1 FSVFISGS
9 KLSVS
14 YFQDSQTKIAPLQE
28 LPHSRCVQLRR
39 MAHWFHRNPLKATAP
54 VTFNYYGVAGSPAA
68 NKICNDLRTTRA
80 RLLEMFTDITCNP
93 EIMKN
98 ATDAYFS
105 LLQGNAQ
112 QDAVFELVSM
122 AFNVAIWY
130 TKFASRLAG
139 KENITEPEAKDVHR
153 SLKAAAGI
161 LKNLKEVHIPR
172 LITPAEKGRDLE
184 PRVIDAY
191 IIQCQAEAQEVTIAR
206 AIELK
211 HNASLVA
218 ALAFETANFYQKADH
233 TLNTL
238 EPECSSKWRKYLQLK
253 QHFYMAYAYC
263 YHGQTLL
270 ASDKCGEAI
279 RSLQEAEKCY
289 SRAEAL
295 CKEYRQTKGPGSTA
309 RPSEQLFFLK
319 LGGLIK
325 NTLEKCQRENGFIY
339 FHKIPA
345 EAPQLELKASYGLAE
360 PIPFELPSL
369 SEQFTGEVYA
379 TFDLTKGAK
388 NDKAKS
394 KDEEVKPVKEPDL
407 KPQKDTGCVI
417 S

>member
-1 FSVFISGS
+1 
-9 KLSVS
+9 
-14 YFQDSQTKIAPLQE
+14 
-28 LPHSRCVQLRR
+28 

-54 VTFNYYGVAGSPAA
+54 VSFNFYGVAGSPAA

-80 RLLEMFTDITCNP
+80 RLLEMFTDLTCNP

-105 LLQGNAQ
+105 LLQGFIISLDGSTQENKMRFIQNFKWTDTLQGNTPSAQ

-139 KENITEPEAKDVHR
+139 KENITEAEAKDVHR
-153 SLKAAAGI
+153 SLKVAAGI
-161 LKNLKEVHIPR
+161 FKNLKEVHIPR

-211 HNASLVA
+211 HNATLIA
-218 ALAFETANFYQKADH
+218 ALAFETANFYQKAGQCFF
-233 TLNTL
+233 TQITA
-238 EPECSSKWRKYLQLK
+238 PIT
-253 QHFYMAYAYC
+253 
-263 YHGQTLL
+263 HGKTFFFPFGF
-270 ASDKCGEAI
+270 DKCGEAI

-309 RPSEQLFFLK
+309 KPSEQLFFLK

-339 FHKIPA
+339 FHKVPA
-345 EAPQLELKASYGLAE
+345 EPPQLELKASYGLAE
-360 PIPFELPSL
+360 PVAFELPAL
-369 SEQFTGEVYA
+369 SEQCTPEVYA

-388 NDKAKS
+388 NDKAKP
-394 KDEEVKPVKEPDL
+394 KQEEEVKPVKEPDL

>member
-1 FSVFISGS
+1 M
-9 KLSVS
+9 
-14 YFQDSQTKIAPLQE
+14 T
-28 LPHSRCVQLRR
+28 
-39 MAHWFHRNPLKATAP
+39 HWFHRNPLKATAP
-54 VTFNYYGVAGSPAA
+54 VSFNFYGVAGSPSA

-80 RLLEMFTDITCNP
+80 RLLEMFTDTTCNP

-105 LLQGNAQ
+105 LLQGFIASLDGTTQENKLRFMQNFKWTDTLQGNTPSAQ
-112 QDAVFELVSM
+112 QDAIFELISM
-122 AFNVAIWY
+122 AYNVAIWH

-139 KENITEPEAKDVHR
+139 KENVTEVDAKDVHR
-153 SLKAAAGI
+153 SLKFAAGI
-161 LKNLKEVHIPR
+161 FKHLKEVHIPR

-184 PRVIDAY
+184 PRVIDTY
-191 IIQCQAEAQEVTIAR
+191 IVQCQAEAQE
-206 AIELK
+206 EPG
-211 HNASLVA
+211 
-218 ALAFETANFYQKADH
+218 
-233 TLNTL
+233 L
-238 EPECSSKWRKYLQLK
+238 EPGISNGTASTALDHCTTREAKCVS
-253 QHFYMAYAYC
+253 HDAYALHLSLFQAYC

-270 ASDKCGEAI
+270 SSDKCGESI

-289 SRAEAL
+289 SRAETL

-309 RPSEQLFFLK
+309 KPSEQLFFTK

-325 NTLEKCQRENGFIY
+325 NTLQKCERENGFIY
-339 FHKIPA
+339 FHKVPA

-360 PIPFELPSL
+360 PISFEFPVL
-369 SEQFTGEVYA
+369 SEQCTPEVYA

-388 NDKAKS
+388 DEKAKP
-394 KDEEVKPVKEPDL
+394 KREEEVIKPMKEPDL

>member
-1 FSVFISGS
+1 M
-9 KLSVS
+9 
-14 YFQDSQTKIAPLQE
+14 T
-28 LPHSRCVQLRR
+28 
-39 MAHWFHRNPLKATAP
+39 HWFHRNPLKATAP
-54 VTFNYYGVAGSPAA
+54 VSFNLYGVAGSPAA
-68 NKICNDLRTTRA
+68 NKICNDLKMARA
-80 RLLEMFTDITCNP
+80 RLLEMFTDLTCNH

-105 LLQGNAQ
+105 LLQGFIASLDGTTQENKLRFIQNFRWTDTLQGNTTSAQ
-112 QDAVFELVSM
+112 QDAVFELASM
-122 AFNVAIWY
+122 GFNVALWY

-139 KENITEPEAKDVHR
+139 KENIMETEAKEVHK
-153 SLKAAAGI
+153 SLKMAAGV
-161 LKNLKEVHIPR
+161 LKNLKEAHIPR

-184 PRVIDAY
+184 TRVLDTY

-211 HNASLVA
+211 HNASLIA
-218 ALAFETANFYQKADH
+218 ALSFETANFYLKADH

-238 EPECSSKWRKYLQLK
+238 DPDYSGKWRKYLQLK

-263 YHGQTLL
+263 YNGQTLL

-309 RPSEQLFFLK
+309 KPSEQLFFLK
-319 LGGLIK
+319 LGALIK
-325 NTLEKCQRENGFIY
+325 NTLEKCERGRTALYISTSDQCT
-339 FHKIPA
+339 P
-345 EAPQLELKASYGLAE
+345 
-360 PIPFELPSL
+360 
-369 SEQFTGEVYA
+369 EVYS
-379 TFDLTKGAK
+379 TFDLTKGPKDA
-388 NDKAKS
+388 KAKP
-394 KDEEVKPVKEPDL
+394 KQEEEVKPMKEPDL

>member
-1 FSVFISGS
+1 M
-9 KLSVS
+9 
-14 YFQDSQTKIAPLQE
+14 T
-28 LPHSRCVQLRR
+28 
-39 MAHWFHRNPLKATAP
+39 HWFHRNPLKATAP
-54 VTFNYYGVAGSPAA
+54 VSFNFYGVAGSPSA
-68 NKICNDLRTTRA
+68 NKICNDLRTSRA
-80 RLLEMFTDITCNP
+80 RLLEMFTDTTCDP

-98 ATDAYFS
+98 ATDTYFS
-105 LLQGNAQ
+105 LLQGFIASLDGTKQENKLRFMQNFKWTDTLQGNTPSAQ
-112 QDAVFELVSM
+112 QDAIFELVSM
-122 AFNVAIWY
+122 AFNVAIWH

-139 KENITEPEAKDVHR
+139 KENVTEVEAKDVHR
-153 SLKAAAGI
+153 SLKFAAGI
-161 LKNLKEVHIPR
+161 FKHLKEVHIPR

-184 PRVIDAY
+184 SRVMDTY
-191 IIQCQAEAQEVTIAR
+191 MVQCKAEAQEVTIAR

-211 HNASLVA
+211 HNATLIA

-270 ASDKCGEAI
+270 VSDKCGESI

-289 SRAEAL
+289 SKAEAL

-309 RPSEQLFFLK
+309 KPSEQLFFTT

-325 NTLEKCQRENGFIY
+325 NTLQKCERENGFIY
-339 FHKIPA
+339 FHKVPA
-345 EAPQLELKASYGLAE
+345 EVPQLELKASYGLAE
-360 PIPFELPSL
+360 PISFEFPAL
-369 SEQFTGEVYA
+369 SEQCTPEVYT

-388 NDKAKS
+388 AEKAKP
-394 KDEEVKPVKEPDL
+394 KQEEEVKPMKEPDL

>member
-1 FSVFISGS
+1 
-9 KLSVS
+9 
-14 YFQDSQTKIAPLQE
+14 
-28 LPHSRCVQLRR
+28 

-54 VTFNYYGVAGSPAA
+54 VSFNFYGVAGSPAA

-80 RLLEMFTDITCNP
+80 RLLEMFTDLTCNP

-105 LLQGNAQ
+105 LLQGFIISLDGSTQENKMRFIQNFKWTDTLQGNTPSAQ

-139 KENITEPEAKDVHR
+139 KEKYVLLMCSICVFFFVFMF
-153 SLKAAAGI
+153 
-161 LKNLKEVHIPR
+161 EVHIPR

-211 HNASLVA
+211 HNATLIA

-309 RPSEQLFFLK
+309 KPSEQLFFLK

-339 FHKIPA
+339 FHKVPA
-345 EAPQLELKASYGLAE
+345 EPPQLELKASYGLAE
-360 PIPFELPSL
+360 PVAFELPAL
-369 SEQFTGEVYA
+369 SEQCTPEVYA

-388 NDKAKS
+388 NDKAKP
-394 KDEEVKPVKEPDL
+394 KQEEEVKPVKEPDL

>member
-1 FSVFISGS
+1 
-9 KLSVS
+9 
-14 YFQDSQTKIAPLQE
+14 
-28 LPHSRCVQLRR
+28 

-54 VTFNYYGVAGSPAA
+54 VSFNFYGVAGSPAA

-80 RLLEMFTDITCNP
+80 RLLEMFTDSTCTP

-98 ATDAYFS
+98 ASDAYFS
-105 LLQGNAQ
+105 LLQG
-112 QDAVFELVSM
+112 FIVSLDGTTQENKM
-122 AFNVAIWY
+122 RFIQNFKWTDTLQGNIPRYQTPNGRLTLNVCCL
-130 TKFASRLAG
+130 F
-139 KENITEPEAKDVHR
+139 PQ
-153 SLKAAAGI
+153 
-161 LKNLKEVHIPR
+161 EVHIPR

-211 HNASLVA
+211 HNASLIA
-218 ALAFETANFYQKADH
+218 ALSFETANFYQKADH

-253 QHFYMAYAYC
+253 QCFYMAYAFC

-270 ASDKCGEAI
+270 ASDKCGESI

-295 CKEYRQTKGPGSTA
+295 CKEYRQTKGPGTTA
-309 RPSEQLFFLK
+309 KPSEQLFFLK
-319 LGGLIK
+319 LGALIK
-325 NTLEKCQRENGFIY
+325 STLEKCQRENGFIY
-339 FHKIPA
+339 FHKVPA
-345 EAPQLELKASYGLAE
+345 EPPQLELKASYGLAE
-360 PIPFELPSL
+360 PVPFELPPL
-369 SEQFTGEVYA
+369 SEQCTPQVYA

-388 NDKAKS
+388 NDKAKP
-394 KDEEVKPVKEPDL
+394 KEEEVKPVKEPDL

>member
-1 FSVFISGS
+1 RGGWYSTHDCLTVYISLLNS
-9 KLSVS
+9 
-14 YFQDSQTKIAPLQE
+14 
-28 LPHSRCVQLRR
+28 
-39 MAHWFHRNPLKATAP
+39 
-54 VTFNYYGVAGSPAA
+54 
-68 NKICNDLRTTRA
+68 DLRTSRA
-80 RLLEMFTDITCNP
+80 RLLEMFTDTTCDP

-98 ATDAYFS
+98 ATDTYFS
-105 LLQGNAQ
+105 LLQGFIASLDGTKQENKLRFMQNFKWTDTLQGNTPSAQ
-112 QDAVFELVSM
+112 QDAIFELVSM
-122 AFNVAIWY
+122 AFNVAIWH

-139 KENITEPEAKDVHR
+139 KEKY
-153 SLKAAAGI
+153 
-161 LKNLKEVHIPR
+161 VHIPR

-184 PRVIDAY
+184 PRVMDTY
-191 IIQCQAEAQEVTIAR
+191 MVQCKAEAQEVTIAR

-211 HNASLVA
+211 HNATLIA

-270 ASDKCGEAI
+270 VSDKCGESI

-309 RPSEQLFFLK
+309 KPSEQLFFTT

-325 NTLEKCQRENGFIY
+325 NTLQKCERENGFIY
-339 FHKIPA
+339 FHKVPA
-345 EAPQLELKASYGLAE
+345 EVPQLELKASYGLAE
-360 PIPFELPSL
+360 PISFEFPAL
-369 SEQFTGEVYA
+369 SEQCTPEVYT

-388 NDKAKS
+388 AEKAKP
-394 KDEEVKPVKEPDL
+394 KQEEDVKPMKEPDL

>member
-1 FSVFISGS
+1 
-9 KLSVS
+9 
-14 YFQDSQTKIAPLQE
+14 
-28 LPHSRCVQLRR
+28 

-54 VTFNYYGVAGSPAA
+54 VSFNFYGVAGSPAA

-105 LLQGNAQ
+105 LLQGFIASLDGTTQENKMRFIQNFKWTDTLQGNTPSAQ

-122 AFNVAIWY
+122 AFNVGLWY

-139 KENITEPEAKDVHR
+139 KENIIFSKLHPLPFSFSFIVFPWVLQD
-153 SLKAAAGI
+153 
-161 LKNLKEVHIPR
+161 VHIPR

-191 IIQCQAEAQEVTIAR
+191 IIQSQAEAQEVTIAR

-211 HNASLVA
+211 HNANLIAS
-218 ALAFETANFYQKADH
+218 LAFETANFYQKADH

-238 EPECSSKWRKYLQLK
+238 DPEYSSKWRKYLQLK

-270 ASDKCGEAI
+270 AGDKCGEAI

-289 SRAEAL
+289 SRAEEL
-295 CKEYRQTKGPGSTA
+295 CKEYRQTKGPGTTA
-309 RPSEQLFFLK
+309 KPSEQQFFLK

-325 NTLEKCQRENGFIY
+325 NTLDKCQRENGFIY
-339 FHKIPA
+339 FHKVPV
-345 EAPQLELKASYGLAE
+345 EPPLLELKASYGLVE
-360 PIPFELPSL
+360 PVAFELPPL
-369 SEQFTGEVYA
+369 SEQCTPQVYG

-388 NDKAKS
+388 NDKAKP
-394 KDEEVKPVKEPDL
+394 KEEEVKPVKEPDL
-407 KPQKDTGCVI
+407 KPQKDTGCII